1 MASTITAPS
10 YDPTTTAQALAQ
22 KYTSAGQAKID
33 ADTKTTSAMAKALSS
48 LSSAISAFQG
58 SLSSLTGVG
67 KSVLAQSATVS
78 DTSIASA
85 SAKPSAAAGT
95 YSLFVKQVATA
106 GQVSYN
112 SVADG
117 ADLGGT
123 LKVKLSD
130 ESSATAT
137 PISFDVDLSATNADT
152 DKDGKLSVREL
163 ASAINRASGNAG
175 QVSAGVVTIGTET
188 RLVLTSKNTGVANT
202 ISLDPSGTATGGALQ
217 TSLATAKRSIVTAA
231 QDAIVMLG
239 GENGTAIKQ
248 SSNTFT
254 NIDGVSVTVAKAQ
267 KSGDTPISLSVA
279 SDSSKTTSNV
289 QAFVDAYNKMKSA
302 IDGLVDSGDPSKNV
316 AAGAFA
322 HDAGVSALQNR
333 LVSLLRPGTSGSL
346 ASYGITANRDG
357 SLTLDSTRLGK
368 QLAVDPTGLDAL
380 LGSASASAPS
390 GIAGSLNTYLNQWS
404 NATNGQIKQRTD
416 ANNTLQSTLTKR
428 QADLDSQYNSA
439 YARYLKQ
446 YTDLQTLQSTMNSN
460 LSMFDALFSSDKS

>member
-22 KYTSAGQAKID
+22 KTTSVAQTKID
-33 ADTKTTSAMAKALSS
+33 SDTTTTAATAKALTS
-48 LSSAISAFQG
+48 LSSAISAFQN
-58 SLSSLTGVG
+58 SLSTLTGTG
-67 KSVLAQSATVS
+67 KSMLAQGATLS
-78 DTSIASA
+78 NTSLATA
-85 SAKPSAAAGT
+85 SAKPTAAAGS

-112 SVADG
+112 NLNDSG
-117 ADLGGT
+117 TLGGT

-130 ESSATAT
+130 ESVTPSTAV
-137 PISFDVDLSATNADT
+137 PFDVDLSAANADT

-202 ISLDPSGTATGGALQ
+202 ISLDASG
-217 TSLATAKRSIVTAA
+217 VTDGTLKAAGRTMVTPA
-231 QDAIVMLG
+231 QDAILMLG

-248 SSNTFT
+248 ASNTFT
-254 NIDGVSVTVAKAQ
+254 NIDGVSLTVTKAQ
-267 KSGDTPISLSVA
+267 AAGETPLSMTVGG
-279 SDSSKTTSNV
+279 DSSKTSANV
-289 QAFVDAYNKMKSA
+289 QSFVDAYNKLKSA
-302 IDGLVDSGDPSKNV
+302 IDSLVDPGDPANNV

-322 HDAGVSALQNR
+322 HDAGVSALQSR
-333 LVSLLRPGTSGSL
+333 LVSLMRPGGGGSL
-346 ASYGITANRDG
+346 ASFGITANRDG
-357 SLTLDSTRLGK
+357 SLSLDSTRLNK
-368 QLAVDPTGLDAL
+368 QLAIDPTGLDKL
-380 LGSASASAPS
+380 IGSASASAPA

-404 NATNGQIKQRTD
+404 NSANGQIKQRTD

-428 QADLDSQYNSA
+428 QSDLDEQYNSA

-446 YTDLQTLQSTMNSN
+446 YTDLQALQSTMNSN

>member
-22 KYTSAGQAKID
+22 K
-33 ADTKTTSAMAKALSS
+33 TTSVAQTNIDSDTTTTAATAKALTS
-48 LSSAISAFQG
+48 LSSAISAFQN
-58 SLSSLTGVG
+58 SLSTLTGTG
-67 KSVLAQSATVS
+67 KSMLAQGATLS
-78 DTSIASA
+78 NTSLATA
-85 SAKPSAAAGT
+85 SAKPTAAAGS

-112 SVADG
+112 NLNDSG
-117 ADLGGT
+117 TLGGT

-130 ESSATAT
+130 ESVTPSTAV
-137 PISFDVDLSATNADT
+137 PFDVDLSAANADT

-202 ISLDPSGTATGGALQ
+202 ISLDASG
-217 TSLATAKRSIVTAA
+217 VTDGTLKAAGRTMVTPA
-231 QDAIVMLG
+231 QDAILMLG

-248 SSNTFT
+248 ASNTFT
-254 NIDGVSVTVAKAQ
+254 NIDGVSLTVTKAQ
-267 KSGDTPISLSVA
+267 AAGETPLSMTVGG
-279 SDSSKTTSNV
+279 DSSKTSANV
-289 QAFVDAYNKMKSA
+289 QSFVDAYNKLKSA
-302 IDGLVDSGDPSKNV
+302 IDSLVDPGDPANNV

-322 HDAGVSALQNR
+322 HDAGVSALQSR
-333 LVSLLRPGTSGSL
+333 LVSLMRPGGGGSL
-346 ASYGITANRDG
+346 ASFGITANRDG
-357 SLTLDSTRLGK
+357 SLSLDSTRLNK
-368 QLAVDPTGLDAL
+368 QLAIDPTGLDKL
-380 LGSASASAPS
+380 IGSASASAPA

-404 NATNGQIKQRTD
+404 NSANGQIKQRTD

-428 QADLDSQYNSA
+428 QSDLDEQYNSA

-446 YTDLQTLQSTMNSN
+446 YTDLQALQSTMNSN